1 MVSIR
6 EEKLEVSVGEE
17 KIRSFL
23 LGRKSGAPRAK
34 ARGSFYFQ
42 AKPMLRRYTAFIR
55 LVAYSGDLPGASH
68 ERIPNLPIGSGIAQ
82 VNTCS
87 IPHKSKVRSSS
98 HERILSLP
106 IS

>member
-1 MVSIR
+1 MVVSIR

-55 LVAYSGDLPGASH
+55 LVAYSGDLPEASH
-68 ERIPNLPIGSGIAQ
+68 
-82 VNTCS
+82 
-87 IPHKSKVRSSS
+87 K
-98 HERILSLP
+98 
-106 IS
+106 